1 MRLLIFIS
9 VLLFSGCGFTTEE
22 SNLTRAKCEAAC
34 KNHGGFYK
42 LLGARE
48 FRFKG
53 DDGAI
58 CKDGS
63 EVSFKNLTG
72 PDVAE
77 ALNKIEKSNQL
88 PKF

>member
-9 VLLFSGCGFTTEE
+9 IFVFSGCGFTTEE
-22 SNLTRAKCEAAC
+22 SDLNKAKCEAAC

-42 LLGARE
+42 LLSARE
-48 FRFKG
+48 FRLKG

-77 ALNKIEKSNQL
+77 ALNKIEKDKQL

>member
-9 VLLFSGCGFTTEE
+9 MLLFSGCGFTTED
-22 SNLTRAKCEAAC
+22 SNLTKAKCEAAC

-42 LLGARE
+42 LLRARE
-48 FRFKG
+48 FRLK
-53 DDGAI
+53 DYDGAI
-58 CKDGS
+58 CRDGS

-72 PDVAE
+72 PDVVE
-77 ALNKIEKSNQL
+77 ALNKIEKSSQL